1 MRRTLCPIDNGTSGK
16 ITLPKGELELD
27 GVVDENGDV
36 ERRPVDI
43 RSKGR
48 GRYEIVILDDEL
60 SPLDASEEI
69 ESSPEPETAD

>member
-1 MRRTLCPIDNGTSGK
+1 MRRTLCPIDDGTSGK

-27 GVVDENGDV
+27 GVVNEHGDV

-48 GRYEIVILDDEL
+48 GRYEIVILDDDL
-60 SPLDASEEI
+60 RPLDEAERKVEA
-69 ESSPEPETAD
+69 AD

>member
-1 MRRTLCPIDNGTSGK
+1 MRRILCPIDDGTSGK

-27 GVVDENGDV
+27 GVVNDDGDV

-48 GRYEIVILDDEL
+48 GRYEIVILDDDL
-60 SPLDASEEI
+60 RPLD
-69 ESSPEPETAD
+69 EPERQVEAAD